1 MVHAEIVRN
10 LVETVV
16 VVRVERG
23 RVGPKYQAWTGAPVK
38 GGNPELRNYADNSKT
53 LHIP

>member
-1 MVHAEIVRN
+1 MVPAEIVRN

-23 RVGPKYQAWTGAPVK
+23 RRWLEERSDRRYEADFVLRLGDATHGPRDLSA
-38 GGNPELRNYADNSKT
+38 
-53 LHIP
+53 